1 MRGEV
6 IMVCRYRGSREKNV
20 QVDEGEEVQVDLN
33 SSLGRRRMRGRGG
46 RGRAREGGRQDW

>member
-6 IMVCRYRGSREKNV
+6 IMVCRHRGNREKNV

-33 SSLGRRRMRGRGG
+33 SSLGRQRMRGRGE
-46 RGRAREGGRQDW
+46 RGRIGKG

>member
-1 MRGEV
+1 M
-6 IMVCRYRGSREKNV
+6 RGSREKNL

-46 RGRAREGGRQDW
+46 EGERGREGGRIGKG

>member
-1 MRGEV
+1 
-6 IMVCRYRGSREKNV
+6 MVCRYRGSREKNV

-33 SSLGRRRMRGRGG
+33 SSLGRRRMRGQGW

>member
-1 MRGEV
+1 M
-6 IMVCRYRGSREKNV
+6 RGSREKNL

>member
-33 SSLGRRRMRGRGG
+33 SSLGRRRMRGRG
-46 RGRAREGGRQDW
+46 RG